1 MKTRDVET
9 GRYREKETG
18 EWGDTETLRQG
29 EMETREGA
37 TERHANQDIR
47 GSVGGVPEYQ
57 DVRL

>member
-1 MKTRDVET
+1 LET
-9 GRYREKETG
+9 NRR
-18 EWGDTETLRQG
+18 GDKETLRQG
-29 EMETREGA
+29 EMEIREGA